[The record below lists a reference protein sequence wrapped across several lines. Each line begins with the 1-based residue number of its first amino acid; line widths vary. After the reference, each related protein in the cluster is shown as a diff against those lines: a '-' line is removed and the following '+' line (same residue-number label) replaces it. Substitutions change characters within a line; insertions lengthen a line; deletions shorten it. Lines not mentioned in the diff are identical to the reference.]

1 MENNENF
8 NELQELRSQLAELK
22 KQLALQEI
30 VNDNLI
36 IDSMKRK
43 MKWIKKFV
51 VIQAYMLPLIA
62 LLWLGIKYTLGLSW
76 WNYAFVTVMCCV
88 DVYVDYRINL
98 RAITDDDYM
107 KGNLITTIKKLIK
120 MKSDRTKQ
128 MLFAI
133 PLIIVWLTWTAIE
146 TMQSIPMAS
155 GNFHKGFIE
164 GGFFGGIIGGFCG
177 LLFAFKMYRKMQR
190 TNDEIIT
197 QINDLIKDE

>member
-128 MLFAI
+128 MIFAI

-146 TMQSIPMAS
+146 IMQSIPMAS

-177 LLFAFKMYRKMQR
+177 LLLAFKMYRKMQR